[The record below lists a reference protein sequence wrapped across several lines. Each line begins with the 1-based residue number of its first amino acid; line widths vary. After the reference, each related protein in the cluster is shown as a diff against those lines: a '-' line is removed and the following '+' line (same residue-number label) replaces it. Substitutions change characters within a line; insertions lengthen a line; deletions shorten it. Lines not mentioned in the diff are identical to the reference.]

1 MDAFG
6 NAALDFLNN
15 DHDEFI
21 YVESKTM
28 EDDVIPVEHLFRSL
42 DQMPDCEQKAIE
54 ITKGKVLDVG
64 GGVGSHCLVLQEK
77 GLDTTMLDFSPGLC
91 QASIKRGVKNVIEA
105 DFFKWKTDQ
114 KFDTLLFMMNGIGI
128 GGSFE
133 LFQKTIDRSFE
144 LLNEGGQILFD
155 STDIAFCYELEDGS
169 LSLPLNLDYTGFVEF
184 KLKYK
189 NQEDSWFNWAYYD
202 ADKIIELLGDAYN
215 FEVIHQ
221 EEPAYT
227 GRITKK

>member
-6 NAALDFLNN
+6 NAALDFLNDN
-15 DHDEFI
+15 NDEFI

-28 EDDVIPVEHLFRSL
+28 EDDVIPVKHLFRSL
-42 DQMPDCEQKAIE
+42 DQMPYCEQKAIE
-54 ITKGKVLDVG
+54 IAKGKVLDVG

-91 QASIKRGVKNVIEA
+91 EASTKRGVKNVIEA

-133 LFQKTIDRSFE
+133 LFQKTIVRSFE

-184 KLKYK
+184 KLTYK

-215 FEVIHQ
+215 FEIIHQ
-221 EEPAYT
+221 EKPAYT

>member
-6 NAALDFLNN
+6 NAALDFLNDN
-15 DHDEFI
+15 NDEFI

-28 EDDVIPVEHLFRSL
+28 EDDVIPVKHLFRSL
-42 DQMPDCEQKAIE
+42 DQMPYCEQKAIE
-54 ITKGKVLDVG
+54 IAKGKVLDVG

-91 QASIKRGVKNVIEA
+91 EASTKRGVKNVIEA

-133 LFQKTIDRSFE
+133 LFQKRLRNIEENID
-144 LLNEGGQILFD
+144 LLNEFKLNGIMPFAYHVNLDTGFD
-155 STDIAFCYELEDGS
+155 EEYVTKYEMVREMVGTLLQTGEIVDDKLGVMALNSLPIAFKISYNTLIHYDILNEIED
-169 LSLPLNLDYTGFVEF
+169 NE
-184 KLKYK
+184 
-189 NQEDSWFNWAYYD
+189 
-202 ADKIIELLGDAYN
+202 
-215 FEVIHQ
+215 
-221 EEPAYT
+221 
-227 GRITKK
+227 